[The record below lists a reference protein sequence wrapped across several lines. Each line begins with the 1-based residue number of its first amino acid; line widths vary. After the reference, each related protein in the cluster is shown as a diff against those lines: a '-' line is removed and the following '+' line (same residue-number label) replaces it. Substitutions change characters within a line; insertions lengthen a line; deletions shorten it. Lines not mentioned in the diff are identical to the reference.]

1 MRLRWWRATVVC
13 QQWVEL
19 VTDYLDGALP
29 RRIVAAIDRHLA
41 DCEHCHEY
49 LDQMRA
55 TVRITGTLR
64 DEELPDELLDALQ
77 AAFEE
82 VQRGNS

>member
-1 MRLRWWRATVVC
+1 MRLMWWRATVVC

-29 RRIVAAIDRHLA
+29 RRLVAAIDRHLA
-41 DCEHCHEY
+41 GCEHCHEY

-55 TVRITGTLR
+55 TIRITGTLR

-82 VQRGNS
+82 VQRENP